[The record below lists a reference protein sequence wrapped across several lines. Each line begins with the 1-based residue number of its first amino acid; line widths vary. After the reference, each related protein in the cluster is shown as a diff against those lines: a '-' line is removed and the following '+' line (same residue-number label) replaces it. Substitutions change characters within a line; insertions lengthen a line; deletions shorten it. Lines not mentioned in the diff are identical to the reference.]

1 MSSSSARRVAFGA
14 WEQENHSTHSSR
26 AVSSRDANSS
36 SSSRSSSSSSSNVYS
51 MNQSGSPSS
60 RVGGAPAGNTSKAS
74 NDSNSS
80 AIEGNMSITS
90 TFRQLQHK
98 CRNVELGR
106 ADALRERDELHR
118 LLHENQRRESL
129 LRSRG
134 AGHTAETLMEVKGK
148 CASLDEQICNLKSHL
163 VDLESAANASQD
175 IIFVRRAELE
185 MEEAELGQAQRE
197 KQSLASKVK
206 DYTAETTSVRNRSNA
221 LEVRQQRSRVAAAE
235 AEAQAKALTISAEL
249 ELSRVRQE
257 KVHSTARADAL
268 QTYMQLLLRIN
279 KDLCDAVYARE
290 LAEKQM
296 KKFVIIPRYSW
307 PKGVVEKA
315 EAVLQDA
322 AAEHALRIKRREEVK
337 AAKKTFS
344 NTLKGSRKPKEAAV
358 KGGGRAGHGRN
369 PWQGVP
375 GPTRMAEKRPAPK
388 PIPKPIFTRRTGP
401 VRPAGTFAAHQHDVN
416 LQAVRSIK
424 SGAAVQSMARLVRP
438 STR

>member
-1 MSSSSARRVAFGA
+1 MSTPSAKHVAFGS
-14 WEQENHSTHSSR
+14 WEKQGTTR
-26 AVSSRDANSS
+26 AR
-36 SSSRSSSSSSSNVYS
+36 R
-51 MNQSGSPSS
+51 SGSPESINTYSVSNNSS
-60 RVGGAPAGNTSKAS
+60 PQASALGNTSKSNAS
-74 NDSNSS
+74 SGMES
-80 AIEGNMSITS
+80 NMSISS

-134 AGHTAETLMEVKGK
+134 AGHTSEVLMDIKSK
-148 CASLDEQICNLKSHL
+148 CSALEEQISGSRSRL

-197 KQSLASKVK
+197 KQSGTMKVK
-206 DYTAETTSVRNRSNA
+206 DYGTETTSVRARSNA

-249 ELSRVRQE
+249 ELQRGRRDRIQ
-257 KVHSTARADAL
+257 STARADAL
-268 QTYMQLLLRIN
+268 ETYLRLLLRIN
-279 KDLCDAVYARE
+279 KDLCDAVHARE

-315 EAVLQDA
+315 EAVLKDA
-322 AAEHALRIKRREEVK
+322 AAEHALMIQRREEMK
-337 AAKKTFS
+337 LAKKTFAQAHA
-344 NTLKGSRKPKEAAV
+344 LKEKRKSGTKGKAGAREGSSRKMAL
-358 KGGGRAGHGRN
+358 HDS
-369 PWQGVP
+369 
-375 GPTRMAEKRPAPK
+375 PTRMSMKTSRSITKPLMHKPA
-388 PIPKPIFTRRTGP
+388 
-401 VRPAGTFAAHQHDVN
+401 RPAGTFAAHQHDVS
-416 LQAVRSIK
+416 LKAVTSMK
-424 SGAAVQSMARLVRP
+424 SGAAVQSIARFVRP
-438 STR
+438 STC